1 MDITEIRRINL
12 KNLIEE
18 SGGRQAFLE
27 KTGKQDS
34 QISQLLSEAKSSRNI
49 GNKLAR
55 ELEQKCGKN
64 PGYLDGAWTWVSW
77 KGPDGKTVTR
87 RGPGNAM
94 LQRKKRESRQQQ
106 EQQLGSIND
115 SQHQNL
121 DSELYSHEVVGWES
135 EGDLPQ
141 DQFVFIPRL
150 EVELSAGNGNM
161 VWEVTEKGE
170 PQAFR
175 LEWLQKK
182 GLRSKDLRCLYAHG
196 DSMEPYIQDGDAILV
211 DLSDIDIV
219 DNQVY
224 AIRYGDDLRVKRL
237 FKRFDRSI
245 RVVSDNPAHPE
256 EIISGEDLHN
266 IQILGKVVWRG
277 G

>member
-1 MDITEIRRINL
+1 MDIYQIRRVNL
-12 KNLIEE
+12 KNLIEQ
-18 SGGRQAFLE
+18 SGGRQPFLA
-27 KTGKQDS
+27 KIGKADS
-34 QISQLLSEAKSSRNI
+34 QISQLLSDTKSSRNI
-49 GNKLAR
+49 GSKLAR
-55 ELEQKCGKN
+55 EIEEKCGKES
-64 PGYLDGAWTWVSW
+64 GFLDTPWNWVSW
-77 KGPDGKTVTR
+77 KDAEGKTVMR
-87 RGPGNAM
+87 RGPGNLM
-94 LQRKKRESRQQQ
+94 GRRKAYEY
-106 EQQLGSIND
+106 
-115 SQHQNL
+115 HQMRKA
-121 DSELYSHEVVGWES
+121 DSEEFFDDSDQNENSALYSQPVVGWES

-161 VWEVTEKGE
+161 VWEVVEKGE

-175 LEWLQKK
+175 IEWLQKK
-182 GLRSKDLRCLYAHG
+182 GLKAQSLRCLYAQG
-196 DSMEPYIQDGDAILV
+196 DSMEPYIQDGDALLV
-211 DLSDIDIV
+211 DLSDVDIT

-245 RVVSDNPAHPE
+245 RITSDNSAHPE
-256 EIISGEDLHN
+256 EIVSGEDLHN

>member
-1 MDITEIRRINL
+1 MDINEIRRINL
-12 KNLIEE
+12 RNLIEQ
-18 SGGRQAFLE
+18 SGGRQAFIE
-27 KTGKQDS
+27 KTGKNDS
-34 QISQLLSEAKSSRNI
+34 QVSQLLSTAKSSRNI

-55 ELEQKCGKN
+55 DIEEKCGKE
-64 PGYLDGAWTWVSW
+64 PGYLDRAWSWVSW
-77 KGPDGKTVTR
+77 KDAEGNSVMR
-87 RGPGNAM
+87 RGPGNLMGRRSAFKHHNM
-94 LQRKKRESRQQQ
+94 KTAPKEFYDDDDQK
-106 EQQLGSIND
+106 
-115 SQHQNL
+115 L
-121 DSELYSHEVVGWES
+121 DSALYSHEVVGWES

-182 GLRSKDLRCLYAHG
+182 GLRSKDLRCLYAQG

-211 DLSDIDIV
+211 DLSDTEV
-219 DNQVY
+219 MDNQVY

-245 RVVSDNPAHPE
+245 RIVSDNSAHPE
-256 EIISGEDLHN
+256 EIVSGEDLHN

>member
-1 MDITEIRRINL
+1 MDINEIRRINL

-18 SGGRQAFLE
+18 SGGRQAFIE
-27 KTGKQDS
+27 KTGKNDS
-34 QISQLLSEAKSSRNI
+34 QVSQLLSTAKSSRNI

-55 ELEQKCGKN
+55 EIEEKCGKD
-64 PGYLDGAWTWVSW
+64 PGWLDTAWTWVSW
-77 KGPDGKTVTR
+77 NDAEGNTVMR
-87 RGPGNAM
+87 RGPGNLMGSRLA
-94 LQRKKRESRQQQ
+94 RKHQSTNAAQ
-106 EQQLGSIND
+106 EDKVFNEDITK
-115 SQHQNL
+115 L
-121 DSELYSHEVVGWES
+121 DSALYSHEVVGWES

-182 GLRSKDLRCLYAHG
+182 GLRSKDLRCLYAQG

-211 DLSDIDIV
+211 DLSDTDIM

-245 RVVSDNPAHPE
+245 RITSDNPAHPE
-256 EIISGEDLHN
+256 EIVSGEDLHN